1 MGISMSIG
9 HMQSQLES
17 YGGQG
22 KQAPTLVPS
31 PFWLRPASLVSIL
44 SPKNVRYE
52 LRDSDLV
59 YAWDV
64 CNI

>member
-9 HMQSQLES
+9 HMQSELES

-22 KQAPTLVPS
+22 KQTPTLVPS
-31 PFWLRPASLVSIL
+31 PFWLRPL
-44 SPKNVRYE
+44 SEHIKPKNVRYE

-59 YAWDV
+59 YA
-64 CNI
+64 